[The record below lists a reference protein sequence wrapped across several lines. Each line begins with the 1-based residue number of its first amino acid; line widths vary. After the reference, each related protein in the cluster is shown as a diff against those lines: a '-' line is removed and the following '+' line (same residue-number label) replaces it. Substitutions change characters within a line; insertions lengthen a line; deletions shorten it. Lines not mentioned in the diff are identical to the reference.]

1 MITIKAYNVIHQG
14 RRNQNT
20 TYLVLDKDYGYT
32 KDTPDELIIQELNIH
47 KPKDVE
53 LQKNSHCKIIR
64 RN

>member
-20 TYLVLDKDYGYT
+20 TYWFLDQDYGYT
-32 KDTPDELIIQELNIH
+32 EDTPDAIIETDLETH

-53 LQKNSHCKIIR
+53 LQKK
-64 RN
+64 